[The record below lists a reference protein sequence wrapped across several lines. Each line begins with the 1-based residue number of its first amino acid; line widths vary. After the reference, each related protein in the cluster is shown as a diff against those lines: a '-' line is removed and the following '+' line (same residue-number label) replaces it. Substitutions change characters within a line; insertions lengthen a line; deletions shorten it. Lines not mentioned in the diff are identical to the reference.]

1 MYVFQ
6 KHYTVRLLLIQHVV
20 DDEDKDTVNDG
31 CLLLAIGAAIG
42 AAALLILTI
51 IVATAVCIYH
61 RQPSFTNKRVSPC
74 YTVLFCPLLITEFI
88 HFILLVFD
96 LGLAFTVLLSN
107 GSSPSYHLA
116 PFVLNVTKMFL
127 HYTLLYAVFPKALFS
142 VLYFLSSILPLSL
155 IHISEP
161 TRPY

>member
-74 YTVLFCPLLITEFI
+74 YTVLFCPQNLFISYYRIFYQSSFSAVTVVINACLHFSITWSPFSLTFQIILCDRSDATEKFI
-88 HFILLVFD
+88 HVVRKPVI
-96 LGLAFTVLLSN
+96 
-107 GSSPSYHLA
+107 Y
-116 PFVLNVTKMFL
+116 
-127 HYTLLYAVFPKALFS
+127 
-142 VLYFLSSILPLSL
+142 ILSL
-155 IHISEP
+155 IHI
-161 TRPY
+161 